1 MKIISQ
7 FINQFLPYFIL
18 AVLTFSVLGYFKG
31 ESERFLIYHFSIAI
45 LASQAY
51 IITQITKYV
60 QIFLSIKQS
69 EYDLKAKLLNEHL
82 ELLKSANKVPEAEKD
97 TNTPEETH

>member
-45 LASQAY
+45 LAFQAY
-51 IITQITKYV
+51 ILIQITKYV
-60 QIFLSIKQS
+60 KVYLSIKQS
-69 EYDLKAKLLNEHL
+69 EYDMKAKLLNDHL
-82 ELLKSANKVPEAEKD
+82 ELLKSAHKVPETKKD
-97 TNTPEETH
+97 TTTTDETH

>member
-1 MKIISQ
+1 MKILSQ

-18 AVLTFSVLGYFKG
+18 AMLTFSILGYFKG
-31 ESERFLIYHFSIAI
+31 ESERFLIYQFSITI
-45 LASQAY
+45 LAFQAY

-69 EYDLKAKLLNEHL
+69 EYDMKAKLLNDHL
-82 ELLKSANKVPEAEKD
+82 ELLKSAHKVPEAEKD
-97 TNTPEETH
+97 TTTPEEKH